1 MPIVVTPISG
11 MNRGDIRYALFRVKN
26 GNPEEKH
33 QKIYDYYKPRLDKM
47 GMTPEDFGVKWDIK
61 KEDTGA
67 IVAGAM
73 VAVYNEDIHSSLF
86 NDEGVLKEF

>member
-1 MPIVVTPISG
+1 MTNDDTPITGLARST
-11 MNRGDIRYALFRVKN
+11 IRYAMYRVKN
-26 GNPEEKH
+26 GNPDEQHLKLFE
-33 QKIYDYYKPRLDKM
+33 YYKPRLDKM
-47 GMTPEDFGVKWDIK
+47 GMAAEDFGVKWDIK

-86 NDEGVLKEF
+86 NEEGALKEF